1 MQTLRDRAP
10 VSGRIVAARIVA
22 AQAAVLALLLAALGG
37 DPLGW
42 LVAVPVAGSL
52 VALGFLRW
60 RHRWLHAW
68 LATGLRYLT
77 RARTLPAG
85 AGPAALLR
93 FVEPTACQG
102 AEPGVIEDSDG
113 VVAIL
118 ELGDGGP
125 ELGDGGAAHPGVQPA
140 LPSPAELVATVG
152 AGAVALIVSAVPAGG
167 TGPAGASYRQLTDGR
182 TPARQRVLLAVRAS
196 RVDVAWSADDLRRS
210 LAGSLRRIGRRL
222 RQDEIVHRQL
232 SAGATGAV
240 LAELALHHP
249 GAMAREGWAAIQLGG
264 LHQTSLRVPRLDRLP
279 VEVTEQLIA
288 RLLALPAAST
298 TIGLCA
304 SSGGTELVV
313 RVAAG
318 TRAGLAGAV
327 ASAYRLLST
336 AGSVPER
343 LDGRQLT
350 GLAATLPLARP
361 PDARPGTGRGPGT
374 ADTRPERGSGAA
386 GTGPGNAPGAGPR
399 FTPPPSGLVLGHN
412 RHHQPVTVRLF
423 RPEPTRA
430 MMLGGVRAAQVLA
443 LRALALNAQVT
454 VQTVRPQAWE
464 PFLRAVSLPTGA
476 VAVVPPGSPAPPAPA
491 GPLVPQLVVVDA
503 AVAARAAPPAPWR
516 ATLVLREEASA
527 ADVNELSRADL
538 VILQSLRP
546 GEAALVGTAL
556 GLDASRDWLSR
567 IRADMVGV
575 VSRLGAGRSAVRWAV
590 LSTTDIE
597 RHVIGAPERV
607 TIG

>member
-1 MQTLRDRAP
+1 VQTLRDRAR
-10 VSGRIVAARIVA
+10 VSGRIVA

-77 RARTLPAG
+77 RTRTLAAG
-85 AGPAALLR
+85 AGPAALLG
-93 FVEPTACQG
+93 FVEPTACRG

-118 ELGDGGP
+118 ELGDGGA
-125 ELGDGGAAHPGVQPA
+125 ELGDGGAPHSGIQPA
-140 LPSPAELVATVG
+140 LPSPAELVAAVG
-152 AGAVALIVSAVPAGG
+152 TGAVALIVSAVPAGG

-196 RVDVAWSADDLRRS
+196 RVDVAWSADDLRRT

-232 SAGATGAV
+232 SAEATGAV
-240 LAELALHHP
+240 LAELAPHHP
-249 GAMAREGWAAIQLGG
+249 GAVAREGWAAIQLGG
-264 LHQTSLRVPRLDRLP
+264 LYQTSLRVPRLDRLP
-279 VEVTEQLIA
+279 VEVSEQLIA
-288 RLLALPAAST
+288 RLLTLPAAST

-304 SSGGTELVV
+304 STQGTELVV

-327 ASAYRLLST
+327 ASAYRLLGT

-361 PDARPGTGRGPGT
+361 PSAGRGPGT
-374 ADTRPERGSGAA
+374 ADTRP
-386 GTGPGNAPGAGPR
+386 GTPGAGPR

-430 MMLGGVRAAQVLA
+430 MMLGGVRAGQVLA
-443 LRALALNAQVT
+443 LRALALGAQVI
-454 VQTVRPQAWE
+454 VQTVRPHAWE

-503 AVAARAAPPAPWR
+503 AVAAPAAPPAAWR

-527 ADVNELSRADL
+527 ADVTELSRADL

-546 GEAALVGTAL
+546 DEAALVGAAL